1 MAKITVEKDFGE
13 WKVPKS
19 WDDLTLG
26 KFQELEK
33 LYEGEEGEGEEKRK
47 FDVRD
52 VLDLLTEHTKDEINE
67 LPVEFT
73 DMLLRKMYWLHEQP
87 DFGKPS
93 NKITI
98 DEETYTVHTENEMKF
113 GEYVALDAAMK
124 GDKHNYAAMLAILCR
139 KEGELFDA
147 KFENEI
153 LPSRIEFWKN
163 VSVVKVMPIVSFFLE
178 LSSMSLQVSLLSSQ
192 IQDGINHIVKH
203 IETSRGNGVFS
214 ALFTKWQTR
223 KLRKLQKSIKNI

>member
-13 WKVPKS
+13 WKVPQS

-26 KFQELEK
+26 KFQELER
-33 LYEGEEGEGEEKRK
+33 LYDTEDGNERK

-52 VLDLLTEHTKDEINE
+52 VLDLMTDRTKDEINE
-67 LPVEFT
+67 LPIEFT
-73 DMLLRKMYWLHEQP
+73 DSLLRKMYWLHEQP

-93 NKITI
+93 NKVII
-98 DEETYTVHTENEMKF
+98 DGVQYTVHNENEMKF
-113 GEYVALDAAMK
+113 GEYVALDTALK

-139 KEGELFDA
+139 KDGEIFDA

-163 VSVVKVMPIVSFFLE
+163 VSVMKVMPIVSFFLE
-178 LSSMSLQVSLLSSQ
+178 LSSMSLQVSQLSSQ
-192 IQDGINHIVKH
+192 VQEGINHILKH
-203 IETSRGNGVFS
+203 IETSKRNGVFS
-214 ALFTKWQTR
+214 ALYTKWQVR
-223 KLRKLQKSIKNI
+223 KLKKLQKSIKNI

>member
-13 WKVPKS
+13 WKVPSS

-26 KFQELEK
+26 KFQELER
-33 LYEGEEGEGEEKRK
+33 LYDGEEDKERK

-52 VLDLLTEHTKDEINE
+52 VLDLMTDRTKDEINE
-67 LPVEFT
+67 LPIEFT
-73 DMLLRKMYWLHEQP
+73 DSLLRKMYWLHEQP

-93 NKITI
+93 NKVTI
-98 DEETYTVHTENEMKF
+98 DGVQYTVHNENEMKF
-113 GEYVALDAAMK
+113 GEYVALDTAMK

-139 KEGELFDA
+139 KEGEIFDA

-163 VSVVKVMPIVSFFLE
+163 VSVMKVMPIVSFFLE
-178 LSSMSLQVSLLSSQ
+178 LSSMSLQVSQLSLE
-192 IQDGINHIVKH
+192 IQEGINHILKH
-203 IETSRGNGVFS
+203 IETSKRNGVFS
-214 ALFTKWQTR
+214 ALYTKWQVR
-223 KLRKLQKSIKNI
+223 KLKKLQKSIKNI

>member
-13 WKVPKS
+13 WKVPSS
-19 WDDLTLG
+19 WDELTLG
-26 KFQELEK
+26 KFQELER
-33 LYEGEEGEGEEKRK
+33 LYDGDEERK

-52 VLDLLTEHTKDEINE
+52 VLDLMTDRTKDEINE
-67 LPVEFT
+67 LPIEFT

-93 NKITI
+93 NKVTI
-98 DEETYTVHTENEMKF
+98 DGVQYTVHNENEMKF
-113 GEYVALDAAMK
+113 GEYVALDTALK

-139 KEGELFDA
+139 KDGEIFDA

-163 VSVVKVMPIVSFFLE
+163 VSVMKVMPIVSFFLE
-178 LSSMSLQVSLLSSQ
+178 LSSMSLQVSQLSLE
-192 IQDGINHIVKH
+192 IQEGINHILKH
-203 IETSRGNGVFS
+203 IETSKRNGVFS
-214 ALFTKWQTR
+214 ALYTKWQVR
-223 KLRKLQKSIKNI
+223 KLKKLQKSIKNI

>member
-13 WKVPKS
+13 WKVPQS

-26 KFQELEK
+26 KFQELER
-33 LYEGEEGEGEEKRK
+33 LYDGDDDKERK

-52 VLDLLTEHTKDEINE
+52 VLDLMTDRTKDEINE
-67 LPVEFT
+67 LPIEFT
-73 DMLLRKMYWLHEQP
+73 DSLLRKMYWLHEQP

-93 NKITI
+93 NKVTI
-98 DEETYTVHTENEMKF
+98 DGETYTVHNENEMKF
-113 GEYVALDAAMK
+113 GEYVALDTAMK

-139 KEGELFDA
+139 KEGEIFDA

-163 VSVVKVMPIVSFFLE
+163 VSVMKVMPIVSFFLE
-178 LSSMSLQVSLLSSQ
+178 LSSMSLQVSQLSSE
-192 IQDGINHIVKH
+192 IQEGINHILKH
-203 IETSRGNGVFS
+203 IETSKRNGVFS
-214 ALFTKWQTR
+214 ALYTKWQVR
-223 KLRKLQKSIKNI
+223 KLKKLQKSIKNI

>member
-13 WKVPKS
+13 WKVPSS
-19 WDDLTLG
+19 WDELTLG
-26 KFQELEK
+26 KFQELER
-33 LYEGEEGEGEEKRK
+33 LYDGDDDKERK

-52 VLDLLTEHTKDEINE
+52 VLDLMTDRTKDEINE
-67 LPVEFT
+67 LPIEFT

-93 NKITI
+93 NKVTI
-98 DEETYTVHTENEMKF
+98 DGVQYTVHNENEMKF
-113 GEYVALDAAMK
+113 GEYVALDTAMK

-139 KEGELFDA
+139 KEGEIFDA

-163 VSVVKVMPIVSFFLE
+163 VSVMKVMPIVSFFLE
-178 LSSMSLQVSLLSSQ
+178 LSSMSLQVSQLSLE
-192 IQDGINHIVKH
+192 IQEGINHILKH
-203 IETSRGNGVFS
+203 IETSKRNGVFS
-214 ALFTKWQTR
+214 ALYTKWQVR
-223 KLRKLQKSIKNI
+223 KLKKLQKSIKNI

>member
-13 WKVPKS
+13 WKVPQS

-26 KFQELEK
+26 KFQELER
-33 LYEGEEGEGEEKRK
+33 LYDGDDDKERK

-52 VLDLLTEHTKDEINE
+52 VLDLMTDRNKDEINE
-67 LPVEFT
+67 LPIEFT
-73 DMLLRKMYWLHEQP
+73 DMLLRKMYWLHEQL

-93 NKITI
+93 NKVII
-98 DEETYTVHTENEMKF
+98 DGVQYTVHNENEMKF
-113 GEYVALDAAMK
+113 GEYVALDTAMK

-139 KEGELFDA
+139 KEGEIFDA

-163 VSVVKVMPIVSFFLE
+163 VSVMKVMPIVSFFLE
-178 LSSMSLQVSLLSSQ
+178 LSSMSLQVSQLSSE
-192 IQDGINHIVKH
+192 IQEGINHILKH
-203 IETSRGNGVFS
+203 IETSKQNGVFS
-214 ALFTKWQTR
+214 ELYTKWQVR
-223 KLRKLQKSIKNI
+223 KLKKLQKSIKNI

>member
-13 WKVPKS
+13 WKVPQS
-19 WDDLTLG
+19 WDELTLG
-26 KFQELEK
+26 KFQELER
-33 LYEGEEGEGEEKRK
+33 LYDGDEDKERK

-52 VLDLLTEHTKDEINE
+52 VLDLMTDRTKDEINE
-67 LPVEFT
+67 LPIEFT

-93 NKITI
+93 NKITV
-98 DEETYTVHTENEMKF
+98 DGVQYTVHNENEMKF
-113 GEYVALDAAMK
+113 GEYVALDTAMK

-139 KEGELFDA
+139 KEGEIFDA

-163 VSVVKVMPIVSFFLE
+163 VSVTKVMPIVSFFLE
-178 LSSMSLQVSLLSSQ
+178 LSSMSLQVSQLSSE
-192 IQDGINHIVKH
+192 IQEGINHILKH
-203 IETSRGNGVFS
+203 IETSKRNGVFS
-214 ALFTKWQTR
+214 ALYTKWQVR
-223 KLRKLQKSIKNI
+223 KLKKLQKSIKNI

>member
-13 WKVPKS
+13 WKVPSS

-26 KFQELEK
+26 KFQELER
-33 LYEGEEGEGEEKRK
+33 LYDGDEDKERK

-52 VLDLLTEHTKDEINE
+52 VLDLMTDRTKDEINE
-67 LPVEFT
+67 LPIEFT

-93 NKITI
+93 NKVTI
-98 DEETYTVHTENEMKF
+98 DGVQYTVHNENEMKF
-113 GEYVALDAAMK
+113 GEYVALDTALK

-139 KEGELFDA
+139 KDGEIFDA

-163 VSVVKVMPIVSFFLE
+163 VSVMKVMPIVSFFLE
-178 LSSMSLQVSLLSSQ
+178 LSSMSLQVSQLSLE
-192 IQDGINHIVKH
+192 IQEGINHILKH
-203 IETSRGNGVFS
+203 IETSKQNGVFS
-214 ALFTKWQTR
+214 ALYTKWQVR
-223 KLRKLQKSIKNI
+223 KLKKLQKSIKNI

>member
-1 MAKITVEKDFGE
+1 MAKITVEKDFGD
-13 WKVPKS
+13 WKVPQS

-33 LYEGEEGEGEEKRK
+33 LYDGDDDKERK

-52 VLDLLTEHTKDEINE
+52 VLDLMTDRTKDEINE
-67 LPVEFT
+67 LPIEFT

-93 NKITI
+93 NKVTI
-98 DEETYTVHTENEMKF
+98 DGVQYTVHNENEMKF
-113 GEYVALDAAMK
+113 GEYVALDTAMK

-139 KEGELFDA
+139 KEGEIFDA

-163 VSVVKVMPIVSFFLE
+163 VSVMKVMPIVSFFLE
-178 LSSMSLQVSLLSSQ
+178 LSSMSLQVSQLSLE
-192 IQDGINHIVKH
+192 IQEGINHILKH
-203 IETSRGNGVFS
+203 IETSKQNGVFS
-214 ALFTKWQTR
+214 ALYTKWQVR
-223 KLRKLQKSIKNI
+223 KLKKLQKSIKNI

>member
-13 WKVPKS
+13 WKVPSS
-19 WDDLTLG
+19 WDELTLG
-26 KFQELEK
+26 KFQELER
-33 LYEGEEGEGEEKRK
+33 LYDGDDDKERK

-52 VLDLLTEHTKDEINE
+52 VLDLMTDRTKDEINE
-67 LPVEFT
+67 LPIEFT
-73 DMLLRKMYWLHEQP
+73 DSLLRKMYWLHEQP

-98 DEETYTVHTENEMKF
+98 DGETYTVHNENEMKF
-113 GEYVALDAAMK
+113 GEYVALDTAMK

-139 KEGELFDA
+139 KEGEIFDA

-163 VSVVKVMPIVSFFLE
+163 VSVMKVIPIVSFFLE
-178 LSSMSLQVSLLSSQ
+178 LSSMSLQVSQLSSE
-192 IQDGINHIVKH
+192 IQEGINHILKH
-203 IETSRGNGVFS
+203 IETSKRNGVFS
-214 ALFTKWQTR
+214 ELYIKWQVR
-223 KLRKLQKSIKNI
+223 KLKKLQKSIKNI

>member
-13 WKVPKS
+13 WEVPSS

-26 KFQELEK
+26 KFQELER
-33 LYEGEEGEGEEKRK
+33 LYDGDEERK

-52 VLDLLTEHTKDEINE
+52 VLDLMTDRTKDDINE
-67 LPVEFT
+67 LPIEFT
-73 DMLLRKMYWLHEQP
+73 DSLLRKMYWLHEQP

-93 NKITI
+93 NKITV
-98 DEETYTVHTENEMKF
+98 DGVQYTVHNENEMKF
-113 GEYVALDAAMK
+113 GEYVALDTALK

-139 KEGELFDA
+139 KDGEIFDA

-163 VSVVKVMPIVSFFLE
+163 VSVMKVMPIVSFFLE
-178 LSSMSLQVSLLSSQ
+178 LSSMSLQVSQLSLE
-192 IQDGINHIVKH
+192 IQEGINHILKH
-203 IETSRGNGVFS
+203 IETSKRNGVFS
-214 ALFTKWQTR
+214 ALYTKWQVR
-223 KLRKLQKSIKNI
+223 KLKKLQKSIKNI

>member
-13 WKVPKS
+13 WKVPQS

-26 KFQELEK
+26 KFQELER
-33 LYEGEEGEGEEKRK
+33 LYDGDDDKERK

-52 VLDLLTEHTKDEINE
+52 VLDLMTDRTKDEINE
-67 LPVEFT
+67 LPIEFT
-73 DMLLRKMYWLHEQP
+73 DSLLRKMYWLHEQP

-98 DEETYTVHTENEMKF
+98 DGVQYTVHNENEMKF
-113 GEYVALDAAMK
+113 GEYVALDTALK

-139 KEGELFDA
+139 KDGEIFDA

-163 VSVVKVMPIVSFFLE
+163 VSVMKVMPIVSFFLE
-178 LSSMSLQVSLLSSQ
+178 LSSMSLQVSQLSLE
-192 IQDGINHIVKH
+192 IQEGINHILKH
-203 IETSRGNGVFS
+203 IETSKRNGVFS
-214 ALFTKWQTR
+214 ALYTKWQVR
-223 KLRKLQKSIKNI
+223 KLKKLQKSIKNI

>member
-13 WKVPKS
+13 WKVPQS

-26 KFQELEK
+26 KFQELER
-33 LYEGEEGEGEEKRK
+33 LYDGDDDKERK

-52 VLDLLTEHTKDEINE
+52 VLDLMTDRTKDEINE
-67 LPVEFT
+67 LPIEFT

-93 NKITI
+93 NKVII
-98 DEETYTVHTENEMKF
+98 DGVQYTVHNENEMKF
-113 GEYVALDAAMK
+113 GEYVALDTAMK

-139 KEGELFDA
+139 KDGEIFDA

-163 VSVVKVMPIVSFFLE
+163 VSVMKVMPIVSFFLE
-178 LSSMSLQVSLLSSQ
+178 LSSMSLQVSQLSSE
-192 IQDGINHIVKH
+192 IQEGINHILKH
-203 IETSRGNGVFS
+203 IETSKRNGVFS
-214 ALFTKWQTR
+214 ALYTKWQVR
-223 KLRKLQKSIKNI
+223 KLKKLQKSIKNI

>member
-13 WKVPKS
+13 WKVPSS
-19 WDDLTLG
+19 WDELTLG
-26 KFQELEK
+26 KFQELER
-33 LYEGEEGEGEEKRK
+33 LYDTEDGNERK

-52 VLDLLTEHTKDEINE
+52 VLDLMTDRTKDEINE
-67 LPVEFT
+67 LPIEFT
-73 DMLLRKMYWLHEQP
+73 DSLLRKMYWLHEQP

-98 DEETYTVHTENEMKF
+98 DGIQYTVHNENEMKF
-113 GEYVALDAAMK
+113 GEYVALDTALK

-139 KEGELFDA
+139 KEGEIFDA
-147 KFENEI
+147 KFENEV

-163 VSVVKVMPIVSFFLE
+163 VSVMKVMPIVSFFLE
-178 LSSMSLQVSLLSSQ
+178 LSSMSLQVSQLSSQ
-192 IQDGINHIVKH
+192 VQEGINHILKH
-203 IETSRGNGVFS
+203 IETSKQNGVFS
-214 ALFTKWQTR
+214 ALYTKWQMR

>member
-33 LYEGEEGEGEEKRK
+33 LYDGEEGEEERK

-98 DEETYTVHTENEMKF
+98 DGVQYTVHNENEMKF
-113 GEYVALDAAMK
+113 GEYVALDTAMK

-139 KEGELFDA
+139 KEGEIFDA

-192 IQDGINHIVKH
+192 IQEGINHIVKH
-203 IETSRGNGVFS
+203 IETSKGNGVFS

>member
-13 WKVPKS
+13 WKVPSS

-26 KFQELEK
+26 KFQELER
-33 LYEGEEGEGEEKRK
+33 LYDTEDGNERK

-52 VLDLLTEHTKDEINE
+52 VLDLMTDRTKDEINE
-67 LPVEFT
+67 LPIEFT
-73 DMLLRKMYWLHEQP
+73 DSLLRKMYWLHEQP

-98 DEETYTVHTENEMKF
+98 DGETYTVHNENEMKF
-113 GEYVALDAAMK
+113 GEYVALDTALK

-139 KEGELFDA
+139 KDGEIFDA

-163 VSVVKVMPIVSFFLE
+163 VSVMKVMPIVSFFLE
-178 LSSMSLQVSLLSSQ
+178 LSSMSLQVSQLSLE
-192 IQDGINHIVKH
+192 IQEGINHILKH
-203 IETSRGNGVFS
+203 IETSKQNGVFS
-214 ALFTKWQTR
+214 ALYTKWQVR
-223 KLRKLQKSIKNI
+223 KLKKLQKSIKNI

>member
-13 WKVPKS
+13 WKVPSS

-26 KFQELEK
+26 KFQELER
-33 LYEGEEGEGEEKRK
+33 LYDTEDGNERK

-52 VLDLLTEHTKDEINE
+52 VLDLMTDRTKDEINE
-67 LPVEFT
+67 LPIEFT
-73 DMLLRKMYWLHEQP
+73 DSLLRKMYWLHEQP

-93 NKITI
+93 NKITV
-98 DEETYTVHTENEMKF
+98 DGVQYTVHNENEMKF
-113 GEYVALDAAMK
+113 GEYVALDTALK

-139 KEGELFDA
+139 KDGEIFDA
-147 KFENEI
+147 KFENEV

-163 VSVVKVMPIVSFFLE
+163 VSVMKVMPIVSFFLE
-178 LSSMSLQVSLLSSQ
+178 LSSMSLQVSQLSLEVQ
-192 IQDGINHIVKH
+192 EGINHILKH
-203 IETSRGNGVFS
+203 IETSKRNGVFS
-214 ALFTKWQTR
+214 ALFTKWQMR

>member
-13 WKVPKS
+13 WKVPSS

-26 KFQELEK
+26 KFQELES
-33 LYEGEEGEGEEKRK
+33 LYDGDEDKERK

-52 VLDLLTEHTKDEINE
+52 VLDLMTDRTKDEINE
-67 LPVEFT
+67 LPIEFT

-93 NKITI
+93 NKVTI
-98 DEETYTVHTENEMKF
+98 DGVQYTVHNENEMKF
-113 GEYVALDAAMK
+113 GEYVALDTAMK

-139 KEGELFDA
+139 KEGEIFDA

-163 VSVVKVMPIVSFFLE
+163 VSVMKVMPIVSFFLE
-178 LSSMSLQVSLLSSQ
+178 LSSMSLQVSQLSSE
-192 IQDGINHIVKH
+192 IQEGINHILKH
-203 IETSRGNGVFS
+203 IETSKRNGVFS
-214 ALFTKWQTR
+214 ALYTKWQVR
-223 KLRKLQKSIKNI
+223 KLKKLQKSIKNI

>member
-13 WKVPKS
+13 WKVPSS

-26 KFQELEK
+26 KFQELER
-33 LYEGEEGEGEEKRK
+33 LYDGDDDKERK

-52 VLDLLTEHTKDEINE
+52 VLDLMTDRTKDEINE
-67 LPVEFT
+67 LPIEFT

-87 DFGKPS
+87 QFGKPS
-93 NKITI
+93 NKITV
-98 DEETYTVHTENEMKF
+98 DGVQYTVHNENEMKF
-113 GEYVALDAAMK
+113 GEYVALDTAMK

-139 KEGELFDA
+139 KEGEIFDA

-163 VSVVKVMPIVSFFLE
+163 VSVMKVMPIVSFFLE
-178 LSSMSLQVSLLSSQ
+178 LSSMSLQVSQLSSE
-192 IQDGINHIVKH
+192 IQEGINHILKH
-203 IETSRGNGVFS
+203 IETSKQNGVFS
-214 ALFTKWQTR
+214 ALYTKWQVR
-223 KLRKLQKSIKNI
+223 KLKKLQKSIKNI

>member
-13 WKVPKS
+13 WKVPQS

-33 LYEGEEGEGEEKRK
+33 LYDGDENERK

-52 VLDLLTEHTKDEINE
+52 VLDLMTDRTKDEINE
-67 LPVEFT
+67 LPIEFT
-73 DMLLRKMYWLHEQP
+73 DSLLRKMYWLHEQP

-93 NKITI
+93 NKVII
-98 DEETYTVHTENEMKF
+98 DGVQYTVHNENEMKF
-113 GEYVALDAAMK
+113 GEYVALDTALK

-139 KEGELFDA
+139 KEGEIFDA

-163 VSVVKVMPIVSFFLE
+163 VSVMKVMPIVSSFLE
-178 LSSMSLQVSLLSSQ
+178 LSSMSLQVSQLSLE
-192 IQDGINHIVKH
+192 IQEGINHILKH
-203 IETSRGNGVFS
+203 IETSKQNGVFS
-214 ALFTKWQTR
+214 ALYTKWQVR
-223 KLRKLQKSIKNI
+223 KLKKLQKSIKNI

>member
-13 WKVPKS
+13 WKVPSS

-26 KFQELEK
+26 KFQELER
-33 LYEGEEGEGEEKRK
+33 LYDGDEERK

-52 VLDLLTEHTKDEINE
+52 VLDLMTDRTKDEINE
-67 LPVEFT
+67 LPIEFT
-73 DMLLRKMYWLHEQP
+73 DKLLRKMYWLHEQP
-87 DFGKPS
+87 NFGKPS

-98 DEETYTVHTENEMKF
+98 DGVQYTVHNENEMKF
-113 GEYVALDAAMK
+113 GEYVALDTALK

-139 KEGELFDA
+139 KDGEIFDA

-163 VSVVKVMPIVSFFLE
+163 VSVMKVMPIVSFFLE
-178 LSSMSLQVSLLSSQ
+178 LSSMSLQVFQLSLE
-192 IQDGINHIVKH
+192 IQEGINHILKH
-203 IETSRGNGVFS
+203 IETSKRNGVFS
-214 ALFTKWQTR
+214 ALYTKWQVR
-223 KLRKLQKSIKNI
+223 KLKKLQKSIKNI

>member
-13 WKVPKS
+13 WKVPSS
-19 WDDLTLG
+19 WDELTLG
-26 KFQELEK
+26 KFQELER
-33 LYEGEEGEGEEKRK
+33 LYDGDDDKERK

-52 VLDLLTEHTKDEINE
+52 VLDLMTDRTKDEINE
-67 LPVEFT
+67 LPIEFT

-93 NKITI
+93 NKVII
-98 DEETYTVHTENEMKF
+98 DGVQYTVHNENEMKF
-113 GEYVALDAAMK
+113 GEYVALDTAMK

-139 KEGELFDA
+139 KDGEIFDA

-163 VSVVKVMPIVSFFLE
+163 VSVMKVMPIVSFFLE
-178 LSSMSLQVSLLSSQ
+178 LSSMSLQVSQLSLE
-192 IQDGINHIVKH
+192 IQEGINHILKH
-203 IETSRGNGVFS
+203 IETSKRNGVFS
-214 ALFTKWQTR
+214 ALYTKWQVR
-223 KLRKLQKSIKNI
+223 KLKKLQKSIKNI

>member
-13 WKVPKS
+13 WKVPSS

-26 KFQELEK
+26 KFQELER
-33 LYEGEEGEGEEKRK
+33 LYDTEDGNERK

-52 VLDLLTEHTKDEINE
+52 VLDLMTDRTKDEINE
-67 LPVEFT
+67 LPIEFT
-73 DMLLRKMYWLHEQP
+73 DSLLRKMYWLHEQP

-98 DEETYTVHTENEMKF
+98 DGVQYTVHNENEMKF
-113 GEYVALDAAMK
+113 GEYVALDTALK

-139 KEGELFDA
+139 KDGEIFDA

-163 VSVVKVMPIVSFFLE
+163 VSVMKVMPIVSFFLE
-178 LSSMSLQVSLLSSQ
+178 LSSMSLQVSQLSLE
-192 IQDGINHIVKH
+192 IQEGINHILKH
-203 IETSRGNGVFS
+203 IETSKRNGVFS
-214 ALFTKWQTR
+214 ALYTKWQVR
-223 KLRKLQKSIKNI
+223 KLKKLQKSIKNI